1 MFRILLV
8 EDDPAVRDIVRIAL
22 EREGMAVEDAGDG
35 ESALRRFDSF
45 RAPDLVVLDIML
57 PGIDGITVCQEIR
70 RMSNVPIIVLTARD
84 GERDVVVGLE
94 VGADDYVTKPV
105 SPAELV
111 SRVRAHL
118 RRRRM
123 DASDSDPRLEFPGL
137 VIDLLR
143 RQVLAGEENVY
154 LTATE
159 FEILSLL
166 AAHPGRVFSRQQI
179 MEQLWDGS
187 YFGDAHSTVV
197 HIQHIRE
204 KIEPDP
210 HEPRY
215 IHTVRGTGYKFAEDV
230 DSSL

>member
-8 EDDPAVRDIVRIAL
+8 EDDPAVRDIVKIAL
-22 EREGMAVEDAGDG
+22 EREGMAVDDAGDG
-35 ESALRRFDSF
+35 ESALRRFDSLS
-45 RAPDLVVLDIML
+45 APDLVVLDIML
-57 PGIDGITVCQEIR
+57 PGIDGLTVCQEIR

-111 SRVRAHL
+111 SRIRAHL

-123 DASDSDPRLEFPGL
+123 DARDSDQRLEFPGL

-154 LTATE
+154 LTVTE

-179 MEQLWDGS
+179 MEQLWDGT

-210 HEPRY
+210 QKPRY